1 MPENIVF
8 IALLKQA
15 NLSETFIM
23 FFILYLYYNIHFLPF
38 SKQCVRYTAV
48 SYFRAYLLSGNFI
61 HLKYKR

>member
-8 IALLKQA
+8 EALLKQA
-15 NLSETFIM
+15 NLRETFIM

-38 SKQCVRYTAV
+38 SKQCVKDAAV
-48 SYFRAYLLSGNFI
+48 LHFRTYFLSGNFI